1 MHPNEGTRQKSQ
13 KKKKQNKT
21 LNKVKISNLLNKAF
35 KVMTIKIF
43 N

>member
-1 MHPNEGTRQKSQ
+1 MKDQDKNLR

>member
-13 KKKKQNKT
+13 KKKQNKS

>member
-1 MHPNEGTRQKSQ
+1 MKEQDKNLK

-21 LNKVKISNLLNKAF
+21 INKVKISNLLNKAF